1 MSIERE
7 RKERATEEKCNSF
20 GYHGYRFL
28 QSCFVFCTFFCPP
41 GIFLFFF
48 FFFFFLLLIFGFLFL
63 GDVFL

>member
-41 GIFLFFF
+41 EGEMQCTTTS
-48 FFFFFLLLIFGFLFL
+48 
-63 GDVFL
+63 